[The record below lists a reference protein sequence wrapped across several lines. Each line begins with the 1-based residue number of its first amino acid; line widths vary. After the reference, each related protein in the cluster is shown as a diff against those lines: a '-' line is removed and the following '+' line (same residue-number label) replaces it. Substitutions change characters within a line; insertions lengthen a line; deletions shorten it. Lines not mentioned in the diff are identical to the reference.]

1 MKRPSRALRA
11 VVSRGGAGPA
21 ERSSRVLRSVTVR
34 EARADLPLLVCLA
47 VLVALLTA
55 VAAAGPGLLDRLAG
69 RALASRLEQE
79 QRAEPGIRIGA
90 QFEPARGGG
99 SDAWTSDLS
108 EDLRPVTEVLVNAAP
123 GALNG
128 GLVHDSTRVAL
139 PTLSTETAAGRVG
152 LGLVYASDAPGR
164 ASYAEGR
171 PPDPD
176 GERVEIALST
186 RTRDALRLR
195 LGQQLALRP
204 GALRNVEATA
214 VVVGFYTA
222 DGEAAEGREAAE
234 RSEGAEGAGRAEGAE
249 RAEGAGQAE
258 GAESAGRAEGAGG
271 AGRAAGERA
280 GASGGGGRLW
290 RELPALVRPSRHP
303 PRSAAGLDWEARA
316 LVAPRTVT
324 ALQTQAG
331 ATLTVTWGM
340 RLDPDPR
347 TAARFADD
355 QGQRELRR
363 LLTAYPD
370 DARTVFCGDIADFGG
385 MYCEIGPH
393 PASTLRDSTHLPDV
407 LTDFGRQWRQG
418 RVVISF
424 ALASLLVVGLLAAT
438 VTALLAVRRNLDA
451 HRLQRARG
459 ASATG
464 LALTRAAQTAPA
476 VLLGL
481 LAGIA
486 AARSLPGPAPA
497 YPRGLLVAVLVWLLL
512 PALTWHA
519 LRERAVRTGH
529 DPAPYAAGRR
539 VVAEAAVLL
548 LAAAGVFALR
558 TRGTAGEAGPDPL
571 LAAVPALLGLATV
584 AVLVRVYPLPV
595 RALARWSARRRGVV
609 TLVAL
614 SRAAK
619 EAPARALALLVLVV
633 TLAGAVFGG
642 LVAGTLADGR
652 RAAAAWQVGAD
663 ASYLGAGRNPDIAE
677 RLGQVRG
684 VDDTV
689 TVRQLRVDPTSATS
703 GNRYGVT
710 SLVGVDG
717 ARLRAAAPGSTAA
730 RALDA
735 AGLTGPR
742 SGKDIRVL
750 ATGARPGDVF
760 LLSSH
765 GRELR
770 LRVVGALPDDVRH
783 DAALGPVRG
792 TTPVRERMMLAD
804 NRDLTAVDA
813 SDFEGTALLLY
824 GPRLDV
830 RALRS
835 LVPRVTDDT
844 ALGELRVRSEEQ
856 ADAAAD
862 GMIDVLRTAHTTC
875 TALAVLL
882 ALLALVL
889 ELLLSAPARG
899 RTTAYLRTLGLGDR
913 ATSGL
918 HLLQLLPMVLAAVT
932 GGTALGLT
940 LPALLGPALD
950 LREFTGGPAAPTPHP
965 DLPLTAALGAGLGV
979 LVLAAVGVETW
990 IGRRRGLGAV
1000 LRLGRN
1006 GD

>member
-1 MKRPSRALRA
+1 MRFSRVPRSL
-11 VVSRGGAGPA
+11 VSRDAGGAAG
-21 ERSSRVLRSVTVR
+21 RSSPALRSVAVR

-55 VAAAGPGLLDRLAG
+55 VAAAGPALLDRLAG
-69 RALASRLEQE
+69 RALASRLALE
-79 QRAEPGIRIGA
+79 QRAGPGIQLGA
-90 QFEPARGGG
+90 QFEPARGAQG
-99 SDAWTSDLS
+99 SDSWASDLA
-108 EDLRPVTEVLVNAAP
+108 EDLLPVTDVIVNAAP
-123 GALNG
+123 DALNG

-139 PTLSTETAAGRVG
+139 PTLATTTAAGKVG
-152 LGLVYASDAPGR
+152 LGLVYASDAPKR

-171 PPDPD
+171 PPAPD

-195 LGQQLALRP
+195 LGQQLPLRP

-214 VVVGFYTA
+214 VVVGFFTTDDDHGA
-222 DGEAAEGREAAE
+222 DDSERTQRTETTGRSGGSGRTGRTEEKSAEG
-234 RSEGAEGAGRAEGAE
+234 
-249 RAEGAGQAE
+249 
-258 GAESAGRAEGAGG
+258 
-271 AGRAAGERA
+271 
-280 GASGGGGRLW
+280 SGSGRLW
-290 RELPALVRPSRHP
+290 REQPALARPSRHP
-303 PRSAAGLDWEARA
+303 PRSAAALDWEARA

-324 ALQTQAG
+324 ALQTHAG
-331 ATLTVTWGM
+331 ATLTVTWGL
-340 RLDPDPR
+340 RLDLDPG

-355 QGQRELRR
+355 QGRSELQR

-370 DARTVFCGDIADFGG
+370 DARSVFCGDIADFGG
-385 MYCEIGPH
+385 MYCEIGAH
-393 PASTLRDSTHLPDV
+393 PASTLRNGSHLPDA

-424 ALASLLVVGLLAAT
+424 ALASLLVVGLLAAA
-438 VTALLAVRRNLDA
+438 VTALLAVRRSLDA

-464 LALTRAAQTAPA
+464 LALARAARTAPA

-481 LAGIA
+481 LAGVA
-486 AARSLPGPAPA
+486 AAHSLPGPQPA
-497 YPRGLLVAVLVWLLL
+497 YRQGLLVAALVWLLL

-519 LRERAVRTGH
+519 LRERAVRTGP

-539 VVAEAAVLL
+539 VFAEAAVLL

-595 RALARWSARRRGVV
+595 RLLARCSARRRGVV

-684 VDDTV
+684 VQETV
-689 TVRQLRVDPTSATS
+689 GVRQLRVDPTSATS
-703 GNRYGVT
+703 GNRYGVA

-730 RALDA
+730 RALYD

-742 SGKDIRVL
+742 TGKDIRVL
-750 ATGARPGDVF
+750 ATGARTGALFTIP
-760 LLSSH
+760 SH

-770 LRVVGALPDDVRH
+770 LRVVGALPEGVRH
-783 DAALGPVRG
+783 DPALGPVRG
-792 TTPVRERMMLAD
+792 TTPARERMLLAD
-804 NRDLTAVDA
+804 NRDLGAIEA
-813 SDFEGTALLLY
+813 SDFEGTSLLLY

-830 RALRS
+830 EALRA
-835 LVPRVTDDT
+835 LVPRATDDT
-844 ALGELRVRSEEQ
+844 ALGELRIRSEEQ

-862 GMIDVLRTAHTTC
+862 GMIDVLRAAHTTC

-932 GGTALGLT
+932 GGIALGLT
-940 LPALLGPALD
+940 LPALLGPALN
-950 LREFTGGPAAPTPHP
+950 LREFTGGPAAPAPHP
-965 DLPLTAALGAGLGV
+965 DLLLTAALGAGLGV

-1006 GD
+1006 DD

>member
-1 MKRPSRALRA
+1 M
-11 VVSRGGAGPA
+11 
-21 ERSSRVLRSVTVR
+21 R
-34 EARADLPLLVCLA
+34 EVRADLPLLVCLA

-55 VAAAGPGLLDRLAG
+55 VAAAGPTLLDRLAG
-69 RALASRLEQE
+69 RALASRLELE
-79 QRAEPGIRIGA
+79 QRAEPGIQLSA
-90 QFEPARGGG
+90 QFEPAT
-99 SDAWTSDLS
+99 STDSEAWATELD
-108 EDLRPVTEVLVNAAP
+108 EDLLPVTEVLADAAP
-123 GALNG
+123 DTLNG

-139 PTLSTETAAGRVG
+139 PTLDTVTAAGKVG

-164 ASYAEGR
+164 RAYTEGR
-171 PPDPD
+171 PPAPHD
-176 GERVEIALST
+176 EQRVEIALST

-195 LGQQLALRP
+195 LGQQLPLSP
-204 GALRNVEATA
+204 GALENVQATA
-214 VVVGFYTA
+214 VVVGFFTT
-222 DGEAAEGREAAE
+222 
-234 RSEGAEGAGRAEGAE
+234 EGAD
-249 RAEGAGQAE
+249 
-258 GAESAGRAEGAGG
+258 
-271 AGRAAGERA
+271 
-280 GASGGGGRLW
+280 ASGSDRLW
-290 RELPALVRPSRHP
+290 REQPALTRAARHP
-303 PRSAAGLDWEARA
+303 PRGAAGLDWEARA
-316 LVAPRTVT
+316 LVAPGTVT
-324 ALQTQAG
+324 DLQAQSG
-331 ATLTVTWGM
+331 APLTATWGM
-340 RLDPDPR
+340 RLDLDTG

-355 QGQRELRR
+355 QGQRELQR
-363 LLTAYPD
+363 LLTTYPD
-370 DARTVFCGDIADFGG
+370 DARSVFCGDIADFGG

-393 PASTLRDSTHLPDV
+393 PASTLRDSTHLPET

-424 ALASLLVVGLLAAT
+424 ALASLLVVGLLAAA
-438 VTALLAVRRNLDA
+438 VTALLAVRRGLDA

-464 LALTRAAQTAPA
+464 LALARAAQTAPA
-476 VLLGL
+476 VLLGVVT
-481 LAGIA
+481 GIA
-486 AARSLPGPAPA
+486 AARSLPDPAPA
-497 YPRGLLVAVLVWLLL
+497 YRQGLLVAALVWLLL

-529 DPAPYAAGRR
+529 DPTPYAAGRR
-539 VVAEAAVLL
+539 LVAEAAVLL

-558 TRGTAGEAGPDPL
+558 TRGTAGDAGPDPL

-584 AVLVRVYPLPV
+584 AVLVRCYPLPV
-595 RALARWSARRRGVV
+595 RILARWSARRRGVV

-652 RAAAAWQVGAD
+652 RTAAAWQVGAD

-677 RLGQVRG
+677 RLAQVRG
-684 VDDTV
+684 VDHTV
-689 TVRQLRVDPTSATS
+689 DVRQLRVDPTSATS
-703 GNRYGVT
+703 GNRYGVA

-717 ARLRAAAPGSTAA
+717 ARLRAAAPDSPAA
-730 RALDA
+730 RALDT

-742 SGKDIRVL
+742 TGKDIRVL
-750 ATGARPGDVF
+750 ATGARTGD
-760 LLSSH
+760 LLTITSH

-770 LRVVGALPDDVRH
+770 LRVVGGLPEDVRQ

-792 TTPVRERMMLAD
+792 TTPPRERLLLTD
-804 NRDLTAVDA
+804 NRDLAAIGAD
-813 SDFEGTALLLY
+813 DFEGTSLLLY
-824 GPRLDV
+824 GPGLDV
-830 RALRS
+830 RTLRS
-835 LVPRVTDDT
+835 LVPRVTDD
-844 ALGELRVRSEEQ
+844 AAVGELRIRSEEQ

-862 GMIDVLRTAHTTC
+862 GMIDVLRAAHTTC

-932 GGTALGLT
+932 GGIALGLT

-965 DLPLTAALGAGLGV
+965 DLLLTAALGAGVGA
-979 LVLAAVGVETW
+979 LVFAAVGVETW

>member
-1 MKRPSRALRA
+1 MKRPSRALRSSGVA
-11 VVSRGGAGPA
+11 PDGGAGA
-21 ERSSRVLRSVTVR
+21 ERSSRALRSVGLR

-55 VAAAGPGLLDRLAG
+55 VAAATPALLDRLAG
-69 RALASRLEQE
+69 RALASRLAQE
-79 QRAEPGIRIGA
+79 QRAEPGIQLGA
-90 QFEPARGGG
+90 QFEPAEGQG
-99 SDAWTSDLS
+99 SDAWASDLA
-108 EDLRPVTEVLVNAAP
+108 EDLLPVTDVIVNAAP
-123 GALNG
+123 AALNG

-139 PTLSTETAAGRVG
+139 PTLATTTAAGEVG

-164 ASYAEGR
+164 ASYTEGR
-171 PPDPD
+171 PPAPD
-176 GERVEIALST
+176 AERVEIALSV

-195 LGQQLALRP
+195 LGQQLPLRP
-204 GALRNVEATA
+204 AALRNVEATA
-214 VVVGFYTA
+214 VVVGFFTT
-222 DGEAAEGREAAE
+222 DGGGGDSGSAEGK
-234 RSEGAEGAGRAEGAE
+234 GAEGPGGNP
-249 RAEGAGQAE
+249 GSG
-258 GAESAGRAEGAGG
+258 SASAPVSGSGSRSGIGSG
-271 AGRAAGERA
+271 SGSGAAGDR
-280 GASGGGGRLW
+280 GARTGSDRLW
-290 RELPALVRPSRHP
+290 REQPSLARPSRYP
-303 PRSAAGLDWEARA
+303 PRSASGFDWEVRA

-331 ATLTVTWGM
+331 ATLTVTWGL
-340 RLDPDPR
+340 RLDLDTG

-355 QGQRELRR
+355 QGQRELQR

-370 DARTVFCGDIADFGG
+370 DARSVFCGDIADFGG
-385 MYCEIGPH
+385 MYCAIGPH
-393 PASTLRDSTHLPDV
+393 PASTLRHGTHLPEV

-424 ALASLLVVGLLAAT
+424 ALASLLVVGLLAAA
-438 VTALLAVRRNLDA
+438 VTALLAVRRSLDA

-464 LALTRAAQTAPA
+464 LALARAAQTAPV

-481 LAGIA
+481 LAGMA
-486 AARSLPGPAPA
+486 AARSLPGPQPA
-497 YPRGLLVAVLVWLLL
+497 YRQGLLVAALVWLLL

-519 LRERAVRTGH
+519 LRERAVRAGH
-529 DPAPYAAGRR
+529 DQVPYAAGRR

-571 LAAVPALLGLATV
+571 LAAAPALLGLATV

-595 RALARWSARRRGVV
+595 RILARRSARRRGVV

-619 EAPARALALLVLVV
+619 EAHARALALLVLVV

-663 ASYLGAGRNPDIAE
+663 ASYLGAGRDPVLAE
-677 RLGQVRG
+677 RLGQARG
-684 VDDTV
+684 VEHTV
-689 TVRQLRVDPTSATS
+689 GVRQLRVDPTSATS
-703 GNRYGVT
+703 GNRYGVA

-730 RALDA
+730 RTLDD

-742 SGKDIRVL
+742 TGEDIRVL
-750 ATGARPGDVF
+750 ATGARTGDLF
-760 LLSSH
+760 TIASH

-770 LRVVGALPDDVRH
+770 LRVVGALPEDVRH
-783 DAALGPVRG
+783 DPALGPVRG
-792 TTPVRERMMLAD
+792 TTPARERMLLTD
-804 NRDLTAVDA
+804 NRDLAAIGA
-813 SDFEGTALLLY
+813 SDFEGTSLLLY

-830 RALRS
+830 AALRS
-835 LVPRVTDDT
+835 LVPRATGDS
-844 ALGELRVRSEEQ
+844 ALGELRIRSEEQ

-862 GMIDVLRTAHTTC
+862 GMIDVLRTAHTAC

-932 GGTALGLT
+932 GGIALGLA

-965 DLPLTAALGAGLGV
+965 DLLLTAALGAGLGA

>member
-1 MKRPSRALRA
+1 M
-11 VVSRGGAGPA
+11 
-21 ERSSRVLRSVTVR
+21 R
-34 EARADLPLLVCLA
+34 EARVDLPFLVCLA

-55 VAAAGPGLLDRLAG
+55 VAAAGPALLDRLAG
-69 RALASRLEQE
+69 RALASRLAQE
-79 QRAEPGIRIGA
+79 QRAEPGIRFGA
-90 QFEPARGGG
+90 QFEPAPGQG
-99 SDAWTSDLS
+99 SDAWASDLA
-108 EDLRPVTEVLVNAAP
+108 EDLLPVTDLIVSAAP
-123 GALNG
+123 EALDG

-139 PTLSTETAAGRVG
+139 PTLDTATAAGKVG
-152 LGLVYASDAPGR
+152 LGLLYASDAPGR

-195 LGQQLALRP
+195 LGQRLPLRP

-214 VVVGFYTA
+214 VVVGFFTA
-222 DGEAAEGREAAE
+222 DGGNSERAE
-234 RSEGAEGAGRAEGAE
+234 RGEGAEGAE
-249 RAEGAGQAE
+249 
-258 GAESAGRAEGAGG
+258 
-271 AGRAAGERA
+271 GERA
-280 GASGGGGRLW
+280 DASGSDPGSDLASATGRAPGSGMGDASPGDRLW
-290 RELPALVRPSRHP
+290 REQPALARPSRHP
-303 PRSAAGLDWEARA
+303 PRSASGLDWEARA

-324 ALQTQAG
+324 ALQAQAG

-340 RLDPDPR
+340 RLDLDTG

-355 QGQRELRR
+355 QGQRELQR

-370 DARTVFCGDIADFGG
+370 DARSVFCGDIADFGG

-393 PASTLRDSTHLPDV
+393 PASTLRDGTHLPDV
-407 LTDFGRQWRQG
+407 VTDFGRQWRQG

-424 ALASLLVVGLLAAT
+424 ALASLLVVGLLAAA
-438 VTALLAVRRNLDA
+438 VTALLAVRRSLDA

-464 LALTRAAQTAPA
+464 LALARAAQTAPA

-486 AARSLPGPAPA
+486 AARSLPGPSPA
-497 YPRGLLVAVLVWLLL
+497 YRQGLPVAVLVWLLL

-519 LRERAVRTGH
+519 LRERAVRAGPE
-529 DPAPYAAGRR
+529 PAPYAAGRR
-539 VVAEAAVLL
+539 VVAEAAVLV

-558 TRGTAGEAGPDPL
+558 SRGTAGEAGPDPL

-595 RALARWSARRRGVV
+595 RVLARWSARRRGVV
-609 TLVAL
+609 ALVAL

-663 ASYLGAGRNPDIAE
+663 ASYLGAGRDSDIAE

-684 VDDTV
+684 VEDTV
-689 TVRQLRVDPTSATS
+689 GVRQLRVDPTSASS
-703 GNRYGVT
+703 GNRYGVA

-717 ARLRAAAPGSTAA
+717 ARLRAAAPGSAAA
-730 RALDA
+730 RALDD

-742 SGKDIRVL
+742 TGEDIRVL
-750 ATGARPGDVF
+750 ATGARTGDLF
-760 LLSSH
+760 TFASH

-770 LRVVGALPDDVRH
+770 LRVVGVLPEDVRH
-783 DAALGPVRG
+783 DPALGPVRG
-792 TTPVRERMMLAD
+792 TTPARDRMLLTD
-804 NRDLTAVDA
+804 NRDLAAIEA

-824 GPRLDV
+824 GPHLDV
-830 RALRS
+830 EALRS
-835 LVPRVTDDT
+835 LVPRASGDT
-844 ALGELRVRSEEQ
+844 ALGELRIRSEEQ

-862 GMIDVLRTAHTTC
+862 GMIDVLRGAHTTC

-918 HLLQLLPMVLAAVT
+918 YLLQLLPMVLAAVT
-932 GGTALGLT
+932 GGIALGLT

-965 DLPLTAALGAGLGV
+965 DLLLTAALGAGLGV

>member
-1 MKRPSRALRA
+1 M
-11 VVSRGGAGPA
+11 
-21 ERSSRVLRSVTVR
+21 R
-34 EARADLPLLVCLA
+34 EARVDLPFLVCLA

-55 VAAAGPGLLDRLAG
+55 VAAAGPALLDRLAG
-69 RALASRLEQE
+69 RALASRLAQE
-79 QRAEPGIRIGA
+79 QRAEPGIRFGA
-90 QFEPARGGG
+90 QFEPAPRQG
-99 SDAWTSDLS
+99 SDAWASDLA
-108 EDLRPVTEVLVNAAP
+108 EDLLPVTDLIVSAAP
-123 GALNG
+123 EALDG

-139 PTLSTETAAGRVG
+139 PTLATATAAGKVG
-152 LGLVYASDAPGR
+152 LGLLYASDAPGR

-195 LGQQLALRP
+195 LGQRLPLRP

-214 VVVGFYTA
+214 VVVGFFMA
-222 DGEAAEGREAAE
+222 DGGNSERAE
-234 RSEGAEGAGRAEGAE
+234 REEKAERGEGAEGERADASGSDPGSDLASATGRAPGS
-249 RAEGAGQAE
+249 GMGD
-258 GAESAGRAEGAGG
+258 
-271 AGRAAGERA
+271 
-280 GASGGGGRLW
+280 ASPGDRLW
-290 RELPALVRPSRHP
+290 REQPALARPSRHP
-303 PRSAAGLDWEARA
+303 PRSASGLAWEARA

-324 ALQTQAG
+324 ALQAQAG

-340 RLDPDPR
+340 RLDLDTG

-355 QGQRELRR
+355 RGQRELQR

-370 DARTVFCGDIADFGG
+370 DARSVFCGDIADFGG
-385 MYCEIGPH
+385 MYCEIGLH
-393 PASTLRDSTHLPDV
+393 PASTLRDGTHLPDV
-407 LTDFGRQWRQG
+407 VTDFGRQWRQG

-424 ALASLLVVGLLAAT
+424 ALASLLVVGLLAAA
-438 VTALLAVRRNLDA
+438 VTALLAVRRSLDA

-464 LALTRAAQTAPA
+464 LALARAAQIAPA
-476 VLLGL
+476 ALLGL

-486 AARSLPGPAPA
+486 AARSLPGPSPA
-497 YPRGLLVAVLVWLLL
+497 YRQGLPVAVLVWLLL

-519 LRERAVRTGH
+519 LRERAVRAGPE
-529 DPAPYAAGRR
+529 PAPYAAGRR
-539 VVAEAAVLL
+539 VVAEAAVLV

-558 TRGTAGEAGPDPL
+558 SRGTAGEAGPDPL

-595 RALARWSARRRGVV
+595 RVLARWSARRRGVV
-609 TLVAL
+609 ALVAL

-663 ASYLGAGRNPDIAE
+663 ASYLGAGRASDIAE

-684 VDDTV
+684 VEDTV
-689 TVRQLRVDPTSATS
+689 GVRQLRVDPTSASS
-703 GNRYGVT
+703 GNRYGVA
-710 SLVGVDG
+710 SLDGVDG
-717 ARLRAAAPGSTAA
+717 ARLRAAAPGSAAA
-730 RALDA
+730 RALDD

-742 SGKDIRVL
+742 TGEDIRVL
-750 ATGARPGDVF
+750 ATGARTGDLF
-760 LLSSH
+760 TFASH

-770 LRVVGALPDDVRH
+770 LRVVGVLPEDVRH
-783 DAALGPVRG
+783 DPALGPVCG
-792 TTPVRERMMLAD
+792 TTPARERMLLTD
-804 NRDLTAVDA
+804 NRDLAAIEA

-824 GPRLDV
+824 GPHLDV
-830 RALRS
+830 GALRS
-835 LVPRVTDDT
+835 LVPRASGDT
-844 ALGELRVRSEEQ
+844 ALGELRIRSEEQ

-862 GMIDVLRTAHTTC
+862 GMIDVLRGAHTTC

-899 RTTAYLRTLGLGDR
+899 RTTAYLRTLGLGGR

-918 HLLQLLPMVLAAVT
+918 YLLQLLPMVLAAVT
-932 GGTALGLT
+932 GGIALGLT

-965 DLPLTAALGAGLGV
+965 DLLLTAALGAGLGV

>member
-21 ERSSRVLRSVTVR
+21 ERSSRALGSVTVR

-55 VAAAGPGLLDRLAG
+55 VAAAGPALLDRFAG
-69 RALASRLEQE
+69 RALASRLSQE
-79 QRAEPGIRIGA
+79 QRAEPGIRLGA
-90 QFEPARGGG
+90 QFEPARSGG
-99 SDAWTSDLS
+99 SDAWTSDLA
-108 EDLRPVTEVLVNAAP
+108 EDLRPVTDVLVNAAP

-139 PTLSTETAAGRVG
+139 PTLDTATAAGKVG

-195 LGQQLALRP
+195 LGQQLPLRP

-222 DGEAAEGREAAE
+222 DGEAAERSEAAE
-234 RSEGAEGAGRAEGAE
+234 RDERAEGAGRGERAGRTEGAEGAGRAEGE
-249 RAEGAGQAE
+249 RAD
-258 GAESAGRAEGAGG
+258 
-271 AGRAAGERA
+271 
-280 GASGGGGRLW
+280 ASGGGGRLW

-340 RLDPDPR
+340 RLDPDPP

-370 DARTVFCGDIADFGG
+370 DARAAFCGDIADFGG

-393 PASTLRDSTHLPDV
+393 PASTLRDSTHLPDA

-438 VTALLAVRRNLDA
+438 VTALLAVRRKLDA

-464 LALTRAAQTAPA
+464 LALARAAQIAPA

-481 LAGIA
+481 LAGIT

-497 YPRGLLVAVLVWLLL
+497 YARGVLVAVVVWLLL

-529 DPAPYAAGRR
+529 DRAPYAAGRR

-689 TVRQLRVDPTSATS
+689 DVRQLRVDPTSATS
-703 GNRYGVT
+703 GNRYGVA

-717 ARLRAAAPGSTAA
+717 ARLGAAAPGSTAA

-750 ATGARPGDVF
+750 ATGARAGDVF
-760 LLSSH
+760 LLASH

-770 LRVVGALPDDVRH
+770 LRVVGALPEDVRH

-804 NRDLTAVDA
+804 NRDLTAVDT

-844 ALGELRVRSEEQ
+844 ALGELRIRSEEQ

-932 GGTALGLT
+932 GGIALGLT

-965 DLPLTAALGAGLGV
+965 DLPLTAALGVGLGV